1 MRFTGPR
8 MTTGSRKRGLYADA
22 SGDGNSRAMEPMER
36 RASPPGHFGLDGR
49 GARLSIDEQLPL
61 DAGGRV
67 RPPLR
72 EHGYRLAGTFPP
84 SAADGI
90 VVTRPCV
97 PVACAGTAVAEG
109 AAAAAGIIPSALRTS
124 ASSLA
129 IVSLFSFRKLRA
141 FSRPCPM
148 RSPL

>member
-1 MRFTGPR
+1 
-8 MTTGSRKRGLYADA
+8 MTTGSRKRGLYAGA
-22 SGDGNSRAMEPMER
+22 SGDGNHSEVMESRAP
-36 RASPPGHFGLDGR
+36 PPGHLGLDG
-49 GARLSIDEQLPL
+49 
-61 DAGGRV
+61 AGRM

-72 EHGYRLAGTFPP
+72 EHDYRLAGTFPA
-84 SAADGI
+84 SATDGI

-97 PVACAGTAVAEG
+97 PVACAGTAVA
-109 AAAAAGIIPSALRTS
+109 AGTIPNALRTS